1 MRHQKAGKK
10 LSRTS
15 SHRKALWSNLVAAL
29 LAEEK
34 ICTTDAK
41 AKELRR
47 YVEPAI
53 AWATS
58 VGDVLRK
65 PAEKRSLE
73 ERVRI
78 VHAMRMAQRVVKNK
92 VVLQRLFGEIGP
104 RFVGRHG
111 GYVRITKMGWRTGDA
126 APMSVVE
133 LLS

>member
-29 LAEEK
+29 LSQEK

-58 VGDVLRK
+58 VGDVLQK
-65 PAEKRSLE
+65 PIEKRSSD

-78 VHAMRMAQRVVKNK
+78 VHAMRMAQRVVKDK
-92 VVLQRLFGEIGP
+92 SALQRLFVELGP
-104 RFVGRHG
+104 RFLGRHG